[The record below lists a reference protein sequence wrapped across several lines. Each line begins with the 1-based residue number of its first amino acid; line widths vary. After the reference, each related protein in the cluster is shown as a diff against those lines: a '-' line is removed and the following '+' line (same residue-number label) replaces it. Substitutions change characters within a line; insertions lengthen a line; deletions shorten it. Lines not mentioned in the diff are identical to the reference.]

1 MGCNISCVGLRGK
14 EGVFCNFGL
23 LFLAMDRSLEISR
36 LNWAMF
42 ISTSAWRSS
51 ILREVD
57 KGAEQESTCRGRPQK
72 EVFSLLKIHVV

>member
-1 MGCNISCVGLRGK
+1 MCFAILDC
-14 EGVFCNFGL
+14 F
-23 LFLAMDRSLEISR
+23 FLAMDRSLEISH
-36 LNWAMF
+36 LNWVMF

-57 KGAEQESTCRGRPQK
+57 KGAEQESTCRGRLQK